1 MSTQSKAKKETYLSL
16 LKNPLNFGLP
26 EMYGVPEFTYYDATN
41 IYNWPKIN
49 KLLTTIIMHYEP
61 RLHNVV
67 VSIKEFSKQKQSLVT
82 QILAKIIM
90 PIYMEEVT
98 FLLETSLNDFE

>member
-1 MSTQSKAKKETYLSL
+1 
-16 LKNPLNFGLP
+16 
-26 EMYGVPEFTYYDATN
+26 
-41 IYNWPKIN
+41 
-49 KLLTTIIMHYEP
+49 MHYEP